1 LSAKIKSASDF
12 KRLSI
17 EETFKILET
26 SMLGLTESE
35 AKNRIEKFGYNEIA
49 EDKKNPLVEFFSRY
63 LGPMPWLLEL
73 AIVLSCMLE
82 HYVEALTSSPP

>member
-1 LSAKIKSASDF
+1 MSAKIKNTSDF

-26 SMLGLTESE
+26 SILGLTESE

-49 EDKKNPLVEFFSRY
+49 EEKKILWLNFSH
-63 LGPMPWLLEL
+63 
-73 AIVLSCMLE
+73 AIGVPCPGYWS
-82 HYVEALTSSPP
+82 